1 MLLELLLDFH
11 AWSAARPAYQSDST
25 ADSLEK
31 EVKVLM
37 ETEREQG
44 RYPRAQS
51 TSPSTS
57 SASPSLVGRR
67 TSKLLLT
74 VGIKPRWT
82 RRLIPFSVSTEKTRQ
97 RLNDFITRI
106 KLALAALTGLAP

>member
-44 RYPRAQS
+44 RYHRAQ
-51 TSPSTS
+51 SPSTS
-57 SASPSLVGRR
+57 STSPSLVGRR
-67 TSKLLLT
+67 TSMLLLA
-74 VGIKPRWT
+74 VGIKPRWK
-82 RRLIPFSVSTEKTRQ
+82 RRLILFSVC
-97 RLNDFITRI
+97 
-106 KLALAALTGLAP
+106 